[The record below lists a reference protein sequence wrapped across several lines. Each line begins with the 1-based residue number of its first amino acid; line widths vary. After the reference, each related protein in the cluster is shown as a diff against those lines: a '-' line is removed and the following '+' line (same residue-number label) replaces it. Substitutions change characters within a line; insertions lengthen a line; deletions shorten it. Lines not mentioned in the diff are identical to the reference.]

1 MYGEWKFRFLAH
13 SLTTFGHESAASGS
27 CSFKSDIH
35 CLISS
40 RASEAS
46 AIYPDDTP
54 DKTGLAVVGWRG
66 ATPST
71 RQTAVDFDLLAA
83 CCPNDFAKQSLVS
96 TLSS

>member
-46 AIYPDDTP
+46 AIYP
-54 DKTGLAVVGWRG
+54 
-66 ATPST
+66 
-71 RQTAVDFDLLAA
+71 
-83 CCPNDFAKQSLVS
+83 
-96 TLSS
+96 